1 MGLSTVFRLATFFGA
16 VSLSTAIYAQELVED
31 DNGFVTGINA
41 LEVDGATYNV
51 RFEAGSDGSYDSVY
65 GSNTPTFLNNSSGAQ
80 AAIEAIVSVLNST
93 NPPSSLAGFQNP
105 HTEILVPYQLKE
117 LSESC
122 YAPNNSLDV
131 VAFTYRQNFA
141 DPAGEWFNAAPT
153 CYPRAQG
160 YTQNQHVIF
169 ESAPASSVATPV
181 PAMPMYLL
189 AVLAGLL
196 AVAGAIRN
204 RAASRY

>member
-1 MGLSTVFRLATFFGA
+1 MGPSTLFRLATFFGA
-16 VSLSTAIYAQELVED
+16 VFLSTAIYAQELVED
-31 DNGFVTGINA
+31 DSGFVTGLNA

-65 GSNTPTFLNNSSGAQ
+65 GSNTPAFLNNSSGAR
-80 AAIEAIVSVLNST
+80 AAIEAIVGVLNST
-93 NPPSSLAGFQNP
+93 NPPSSIAGFQNP
-105 HTEILVPYQLKE
+105 WTQIHVPYQLKE

-141 DPAGEWFNAAPT
+141 DPAGEWYDAAPT
-153 CYPRAQG
+153 CYQRAA
-160 YTQNQHVIF
+160 TSAQNQHVIF
-169 ESAPASSVATPV
+169 ELAPASSVATPV
-181 PAMPMYLL
+181 PTVPMYLL

-204 RAASRY
+204 RASSRH

>member
-1 MGLSTVFRLATFFGA
+1 
-16 VSLSTAIYAQELVED
+16 
-31 DNGFVTGINA
+31 
-41 LEVDGATYNV
+41 
-51 RFEAGSDGSYDSVY
+51 
-65 GSNTPTFLNNSSGAQ
+65 
-80 AAIEAIVSVLNST
+80 
-93 NPPSSLAGFQNP
+93 
-105 HTEILVPYQLKE
+105 
-117 LSESC
+117 
-122 YAPNNSLDV
+122 V
-131 VAFTYRQNFA
+131 VAVTYKQNFA

-153 CYPRAQG
+153 CYQRAQTS
-160 YTQNQHVIF
+160 TQNQHVIF